1 MRLRLLL
8 LAVLAFYAV
17 LPDTVNADPRKKPQ
31 ARTSLDYTWEL
42 LPKTE
47 GINATTDINRHGAWA
62 GWRYDSKTDIAY
74 GISVDKRGVTKEF
87 VCAAALERDRSAH
100 SNAINNKGDIL
111 GDCGDGSLFIR
122 TPNGAINQFRPAC
135 PDFALCLKFGQVS
148 VSPFDFND
156 HRQAVGEYFNP
167 PMPGDQSGFARL
179 KGFIMTA
186 DGVFTVLEGPSFP
199 DHTGYPHT
207 VKRTMPVAINNRGQV
222 IVNSGTIRTPSNE
235 AGMGGNFLYDNGQ
248 FTPLPVGALV
258 DINNEGQV
266 LMYIGEMVAGI
277 YDDGKFYPINSPAG
291 YLLAD
296 VSALTDDGR
305 VLATLHSTA
314 PSKFPVLHRA
324 IGTPVK

>member
-31 ARTSLDYTWEL
+31 ARTSLDYTWEI

-47 GINATTDINRHGAWA
+47 GIAQTTDINRHGARA
-62 GWRYDSKTDIAY
+62 GWRFDSKTNIAY
-74 GISVDKRGVTKEF
+74 GVSTDKRGVTKEF
-87 VCAAALERDRSAH
+87 VCPGTSAH
-100 SNAINNKGDIL
+100 GGAVNNRGDVL
-111 GDCGDGSLFIR
+111 GDCGDGTGFIR
-122 TPNGAINQFRPAC
+122 TPSGTINQFRPPC
-135 PDFALCLKFGQVS
+135 PDFALCLKFGQIQTV
-148 VSPFDFND
+148 PFDFND
-156 HRQAVGEYFNP
+156 RWQVVGEYYNP

-179 KGFIMTA
+179 KGFIMT

-207 VKRTMPVAINNRGQV
+207 VKRTMPVSINNRGQV
-222 IVNSGTIRTPSNE
+222 IVNTGTIHTPSNE
-235 AGMGGNFLYDNGQ
+235 AGTFGNFLYDNGQ
-248 FTPLPVGALV
+248 FTPLPLGALV

-277 YDDGKFYPINSPAG
+277 YDDGKFYPINAPAG

-296 VSALTDDGR
+296 VSALADDGR
-305 VLATLHSTA
+305 LLATLQSTA